1 MNPNPALAS
10 LCNEQLLTATREILG
25 RACVVEADL
34 LVHLAEIEERRLH
47 LEMAC
52 SSMFAF
58 CVMKLGFSEDAT
70 YNRLGVARAGRQ
82 FPAILDALRSGEVHL
97 SGLRVLVPRL
107 TAENHRDVLARARGK
122 SKREI
127 EELVAALS
135 PKPPVPDAMRK
146 LPSNAPAEAA
156 QLPLG
161 PAPARCTERPRAIA
175 PLSEDTFKVQFT
187 ASRGL
192 RDKLRQAQDLLR
204 HRLPSGDLAKIV
216 ESAVDLLIE
225 KVKKE
230 RFAVGRK
237 PRPNCKTTTAGP
249 CPRPM
254 PASVRRHVYVRDQAR
269 CTFVDELGNRCP
281 ETGMLEYD
289 HIDGWARTH
298 THDPDRIRLRC
309 HAHNQHAAEQM
320 YGRELMEGAR
330 RSPGNS
336 SRPGAGRDASPP
348 PARASRDGL

>member
-1 MNPNPALAS
+1 
-10 LCNEQLLTATREILG
+10 
-25 RACVVEADL
+25 
-34 LVHLAEIEERRLH
+34 
-47 LEMAC
+47 MAC

-58 CVMKLGFSEDAT
+58 CVTRLGFSEDAT
-70 YNRLGVARAGRQ
+70 YNRLGVAHAARQ
-82 FPAILDALRSGEVHL
+82 FPAVLDALRSGEIHL
-97 SGLRVLVPRL
+97 SGLRVLVPHL
-107 TAENHRDVLARARGK
+107 TAENHRQVLARAAGK

-127 EELVAALS
+127 EELVAALA

-146 LPSNAPAEAA
+146 LPSGAPSETG
-156 QLPLG
+156 QLSLEPG
-161 PAPARCTERPRAIA
+161 SARRMEHPRAIT
-175 PLSEDTFKVQFT
+175 PLSEDPFQVKFT

-204 HRLPSGDLAKIV
+204 HRLPSGELAKIV

-237 PRPNCKTTTAGP
+237 ARPNPKAKTAGP
-249 CPRPM
+249 SPRPI
-254 PASVRRHVYVRDQAR
+254 PASVRRHVYVRDEGR
-269 CTFVDELGNRCP
+269 CTFVDESGNRCP

-298 THDPDRIRLRC
+298 RHDPDRIRLRC

-320 YGRELMEGAR
+320 YGRAFMERAR
-330 RSPGNS
+330 ARGNDRG
-336 SRPGAGRDASPP
+336 RPGAGRDALATKTPQLCF
-348 PARASRDGL
+348 DGVEAV